1 LHWALLQT
9 KQAYFEVTSLR
20 LFFIVEQ
27 VAYNYQPL
35 MVEKNIFFENTI
47 SKKDFVLADQES
59 LKLLLR
65 NFFDNAIK
73 FSNENGI
80 IKMYTQNNN
89 ETYCDLIIEDNGIG
103 MSDETIASILKD
115 TTVLSKKENEKIIGT
130 GLGLQLCKSMIK
142 KNKGKLDIKSEL
154 GKGTKFIV
162 SLLKT
167 PHDEQ
172 N

>member
-1 LHWALLQT
+1 L
-9 KQAYFEVTSLR
+9 KQLS
-20 LFFIVEQ
+20 
-27 VAYNYQPL
+27 
-35 MVEKNIFFENTI
+35 KNEHVF
-47 SKKDFVLADQES
+47 ADQES

-73 FSNENGI
+73 FSNENGF
-80 IKMYTQNNN
+80 IKMYTQNNS

-103 MSDETIASILKD
+103 MSDDTIASILKE
-115 TTVLSKKENEKIIGT
+115 TTLLSKKENERMIGT

-142 KNKGKLDIKSEL
+142 KNKGKLDVKSEL

-167 PHDEQ
+167 PPYEQ